1 MYYIIDHSTDPYWNL
16 AAEEYLFKNL
26 DKPVF
31 RLWQNDN
38 AIIIGQH
45 QNALAEI
52 NLDYVR
58 KNGIKV
64 VRRLTGGGA
73 VYHDMG
79 NVNFTFIDNRIDNE
93 DTASMFARFTKPVI
107 DSLLKLGVKAY
118 LEGRNDLLIDGKK
131 FSGNA
136 VAVYRERVLQ
146 HGTLLFSSSMNTLGN
161 ALASRPEKFISKSV
175 KSNIARVT
183 NIGEHLEHPM
193 TISEFMDFMEKEIN
207 TINRNLYQLYSYSD
221 KDTEAIKKLRDEKY
235 SQDWW
240 NFGFSPVYQ
249 YSKVKQFPGGLVEI
263 YLIVS
268 KGIITDIKIFGSYF
282 FIKDTNEI
290 ESLLT
295 GAAHTPDGVSER
307 LKNINLS
314 DYFGNVEGEEFLS
327 LFWD

>member
-38 AIIIGQH
+38 AIIIGLH

-58 KNGIKV
+58 KNNIKV

-93 DTASMFARFTKPVI
+93 DTSSMFARFTKPII
-107 DSLLKLGVKAY
+107 DSLEKLGVKAY

-136 VAVYRERVLQ
+136 VAVYKDRVLQ

-161 ALASRPEKFISKSV
+161 ALASRPEKFVSKSV

-183 NIGEHLEHPM
+183 NISEHLEHPM
-193 TISEFMDFMEKEIN
+193 NISEFMNFMEREIN
-207 TINRNLYQLYSYSD
+207 TINHNLYHLYSYSD
-221 KDTEAIKKLRDEKY
+221 KDIASIQKLRDEKY

-240 NFGFSPVYQ
+240 NFGSSPVYQ
-249 YSKVKQFPGGLVEI
+249 YSKVKQFPGGLVEVYI
-263 YLIVS
+263 KVG
-268 KGIITDIKIFGSYF
+268 KGVITDIKIYGSYF
-282 FIKDTNEI
+282 FIKETHEI

-295 GAAHTPDGVSER
+295 GAAHTPEGIGEQ
-307 LKNINLS
+307 LKKINLS